1 MGKRKVEDYISV
13 SPKAD
18 VIEVPRWEIDGEEAS
33 ENEIRLESDTN
44 PTLDETSLSSEE
56 PSQSE
61 GSRISNQL
69 DMPIGLVSDE
79 GVAATERV
87 TGVGE
92 EAMEVDREPMTFWQ
106 VLELAG
112 YELW

>member
-13 SPKAD
+13 SPRAD
-18 VIEVPRWEIDGEEAS
+18 VIEVPRWEIDEEEAS
-33 ENEIRLESDTN
+33 DNEIRLDSDAN
-44 PTLDETSLSSEE
+44 STLDETSLSSEG

-69 DMPIGLVSDE
+69 DVRTGLVSDE
-79 GVAATERV
+79 GVAATEGV

-92 EAMEVDREPMTFWQ
+92 ETMEVDREPMTFWQ
-106 VLELAG
+106 LLELAG